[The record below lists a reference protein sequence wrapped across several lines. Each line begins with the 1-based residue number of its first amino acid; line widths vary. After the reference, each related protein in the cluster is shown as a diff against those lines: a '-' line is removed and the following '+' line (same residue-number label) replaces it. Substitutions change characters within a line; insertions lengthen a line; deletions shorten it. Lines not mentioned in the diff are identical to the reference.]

1 MKRKTAF
8 ILLFLSLIF
17 SQSLHAVG
25 PTVGLMPYQDSSAYQ
40 QYQKRPKNDLSKI
53 LYLMDRFKG
62 APLKVIYDQTEYET
76 GVALQYARD
85 YVAKHY
91 HKENAV
97 NWVRENAY
105 RSVGGSVI
113 YVKYPDGKKR
123 ELREALVEELK
134 QIEK

>member
-1 MKRKTAF
+1 MM
-8 ILLFLSLIF
+8 FLGF
-17 SQSLHAVG
+17 SQTLQAVG
-25 PTVGLMPYQDSSAYQ
+25 VEAGLMPYQESPAYQ
-40 QYQKRPKNDLSKI
+40 QYQKRPRNDFSKI

-62 APLKVIYDQTEYET
+62 APLKVIYDQTEYESS
-76 GVALQYARD
+76 VALKYARD

-105 RSVGGSVI
+105 RSAGGGVI

-134 QIEK
+134 KIEK